1 MKCFED
7 WKSYLRLA
15 IPGFGMLLFEWANF
29 EIGVIFSGLPFSFIY
44 FLLEYLYKRMLR
56 YPGHNRCINHGHF
69 DSDHLHF
76 VYGKRKQRNFIRNER
91 GLICFFNLRFRLE

>member
-29 EIGVIFSGLPFSFIY
+29 EIGVIFSGKLFHVNFFRCSFKITSFLGILGTIDVSIMAISIQTIY
-44 FLLEYLYKRMLR
+44 ILFMVSEKKEISFEIK
-56 YPGHNRCINHGHF
+56 PI
-69 DSDHLHF
+69 
-76 VYGKRKQRNFIRNER
+76 
-91 GLICFFNLRFRLE
+91 